1 VVILVVSLVMVQSIS
16 SRIRKSRFLPIFL
29 ILQITAVSAYGGRTP
44 DSFTQ
49 ICDSIFNIFLKRV
62 DSAKEGPI
70 GIGSFKRDLRMILE
84 RQLPKGAP
92 FLKAEYM
99 DLSYR
104 EWVSLQDPAF
114 HLTILRYPVPEAAV
128 EILSAAL
135 VNRISPAQVSKILE
149 SSTVRG
155 SSRELLV
162 WVQRLLEHPERRDGN
177 LLKALV
183 DDYKGSVVIARDRIK
198 YLTGI
203 PILPEPKPGH
213 VRMYKGS
220 NFFKGPALSQSQV
233 GKPTNEIQDGG
244 LVFLD
249 QADANIHSVRAEAF
263 HPDGVSVSAD
273 KTVPINYGS
282 HIRIYEFPR
291 EVVEKLPR
299 GAPGLNEYVFKYSVP
314 ERFRV
319 RTLPKA
325 TYLELLKQDAR
336 RAYSNGELTR
346 QASRNSGAD
355 LLNILLSKSDPIL
368 IRGRTLTFDG
378 LISERTATIDRQTI
392 QHHVL
397 KILGQDEKYGAHFRW
412 NEIQAP
418 PNVDVRSVL
427 NFSFVLHDIG
437 KPIASELKA
446 SHQEISAEILSQM
459 MNKAGCSRAEVEL
472 GVALVKNDVI
482 GLMLQGFITP
492 QQAFERLVEISKQT
506 NLGPRDFFKVQSYFY
521 TMDASSYIDLAFLF
535 VQEGGMLI
543 PKNEK
548 FKVLRNLFENVEMKP

>member
-1 VVILVVSLVMVQSIS
+1 MAILVVSLVMVQSIS
-16 SRIRKSRFLPIFL
+16 NRIRKSRFLPIFL
-29 ILQITAVSAYGGRTP
+29 IAQITAISAYGGRTP

-62 DSAKEGPI
+62 NSSKEGPI
-70 GIGSFKRDLRMILE
+70 GIGSFNRDLKLILD
-84 RQLPKGAP
+84 RQIPKGGSS
-92 FLKAEYM
+92 LKAEYM
-99 DLSYR
+99 ELSYR
-104 EWVSLQDPAF
+104 EWVSLRDPAF
-114 HLTILRYPVPEAAV
+114 HLTLLEYPVPEAAV
-128 EILSAAL
+128 EILSSAL
-135 VNRISPAQVSKILE
+135 VNRISPVQVSKILE
-149 SSTVRG
+149 KSAVKG
-155 SSRELLV
+155 SSREVLV

-183 DDYKGSVVIARDRIK
+183 DEYKGSVVITRDRIK

-233 GKPTNEIQDGG
+233 GKPINEIQDGG

-346 QASRNSGAD
+346 QASRNSGTD
-355 LLNILLSKSDPIL
+355 LLNILHSKSDLIL
-368 IRGRTLTFDG
+368 IRGRTLTFSG
-378 LISERTATIDRQTI
+378 LISERPASLERQTI

-397 KILGQDEKYGAHFRW
+397 KILGQDEKYGPYFRW
-412 NEIQAP
+412 SEIHAP

-427 NFSFVLHDIG
+427 NFSYALHDIG
-437 KPIASELKA
+437 KPLESELKA

-472 GVALVKNDVI
+472 GMALVKNDVI
-482 GLMLQGFITP
+482 GLMLQGVITP
-492 QQAFERLVEISKQT
+492 QEAFEKLVEISRQT
-506 NLGPRDFFKVQSYFY
+506 NLSPRDFFKIQSYFY
-521 TMDASSYIDLAFLF
+521 TMDTSSYSDLALLF
-535 VQEGGMLI
+535 TLEDGMLI

-548 FKVLRNLFENVEMKP
+548 FKVLRNLFDNVEMRP